1 MGKERISIT
10 IDAALVKQ
18 LKALAKSEE
27 RTFSNYINKV
37 LIDHL
42 ENEKRKKQLE

>member
-18 LKALAKSEE
+18 LRTLAKSEE

-37 LIDHL
+37 LKAYL
-42 ENEKRKKQLE
+42 EDEKRKKQPE

>member
-10 IDAALVKQ
+10 IDAAMVKQ
-18 LKALAKSEE
+18 LRILAKSEE

-37 LIDHL
+37 LKEQLDS
-42 ENEKRKKQLE
+42 EKRKKLPE